1 MKKALVQSSPLYATS
16 PLDIGMP
23 KHIADSGGMHN
34 ILSEMETAKEDGA
47 RENFESAYISPR

>member
-23 KHIADSGGMHN
+23 KHIADSGRMHN
-34 ILSEMETAKEDGA
+34 ILSESETAKEDGA
-47 RENFESAYISPR
+47 RESFVRAYISPR